1 LRTVAVTAAK
11 TTATSTDLTAT
22 FDTVVNDGGWEGG
35 GYEEAA
41 VLATATTAST
51 AAAGY
56 DSDILEVVSPTAV
69 GSLKNNLPLGFVP
82 LSEDIKIR
90 MLSSLDTNSS
100 SANINSFGKSTLKG
114 IIDDIVVVKGDLLQ
128 HAAGVDKIYR
138 DMLDDV
144 IPDHVGMKMK
154 KHCMCQHFIKMWDV
168 FRFLL
173 SKKSLSV
180 TRGNQ
185 IYNYLRLMEKLEAQ
199 VKQKMER
206 ADEVDKNARSLK
218 ISETMMN
225 RGHLESGNFKLDFRL
240 YPVCAKCKHSLID
253 QPKENKNAIRENSK
267 AMEEWKRQKKQLEN
281 FLHHGGSPL
290 VKNGK
295 TLSKVDN
302 VKEKEVIIICHCWQN
317 KHSFFAGGSVCALLC
332 KDPATDK
339 QYKMG
344 QCPVCVCSCAFVCTT
359 A

>member
-1 LRTVAVTAAK
+1 
-11 TTATSTDLTAT
+11 
-22 FDTVVNDGGWEGG
+22 
-35 GYEEAA
+35 

-154 KHCMCQHFIKMWDV
+154 KHCMCKTSIHSSLVDRFAHCCAKTLRRTSSTRWDSVRFVYVLAHSSVIPRKLFIGCFFYVLPFSLNNASCYSFQILLKQESV
-168 FRFLL
+168 FQYGQVQKSSCDEESIRFLRQCCP
-173 SKKSLSV
+173 SS
-180 TRGNQ
+180 
-185 IYNYLRLMEKLEAQ
+185 
-199 VKQKMER
+199 
-206 ADEVDKNARSLK
+206 AD
-218 ISETMMN
+218 
-225 RGHLESGNFKLDFRL
+225 
-240 YPVCAKCKHSLID
+240 
-253 QPKENKNAIRENSK
+253 
-267 AMEEWKRQKKQLEN
+267 
-281 FLHHGGSPL
+281 
-290 VKNGK
+290 
-295 TLSKVDN
+295 
-302 VKEKEVIIICHCWQN
+302 
-317 KHSFFAGGSVCALLC
+317 
-332 KDPATDK
+332 
-339 QYKMG
+339 
-344 QCPVCVCSCAFVCTT
+344 
-359 A
+359 

>member
-1 LRTVAVTAAK
+1 M
-11 TTATSTDLTAT
+11 TATATDLTAT
-22 FDTVVNDGGWEGG
+22 FDTVVNDGGLEGG

-41 VLATATTAST
+41 VLATATTAAAASAATTST
-51 AAAGY
+51 AATGY

-100 SANINSFGKSTLKG
+100 RANIGSFGKSTLKG

-128 HAAGVDKIYR
+128 YAAGVDKIYR
-138 DMLDDV
+138 DMLDDA
-144 IPDHVGMKMK
+144 IPDHIRMKMK

-173 SKKSLSV
+173 SKKTLSV
-180 TRGNQ
+180 ARGNQ

-225 RGHLESGNFKLDFRL
+225 RGYLEPGNFKLDFRL

-253 QPKENKNAIRENSK
+253 QPKENKDAIRENRK
-267 AMEEWKRQKKQLEN
+267 AKEEWKRQKKKLKN
-281 FLHHGGSPL
+281 FLHHDGSPL

-295 TLSKVDN
+295 TLSKVNN

-317 KHSFFAGGSVCALLC
+317 KHSSFAGGLACALLC

-344 QCPVCVCSCAFVCTT
+344 QCPVCVCSCTFVCTT